1 MLCVELFLGN
11 KLIEALLTVLR
22 HSLPLIRGLAQRP
35 GLLPCISLRC
45 KGRYSLLCLG
55 VWYDFRDGRHEF
67 SDVCHRVVYYNKDMD
82 AEQPAVSSSVSEP
95 ESKRVARLAQLSSAR
110 DSAANKKRQRDVDIA
125 EIKDSIK
132 LIDQKLST
140 DETPVIEKRQ
150 RVITKQDETPEPE
163 SWTTTMI
170 RTTAVLGLAS
180 ASYWFQHRY
189 GKILPIIKRNRNQHA
204 ETGAGA
210 VVACSGSR

>member
-1 MLCVELFLGN
+1 
-11 KLIEALLTVLR
+11 
-22 HSLPLIRGLAQRP
+22 
-35 GLLPCISLRC
+35 
-45 KGRYSLLCLG
+45 
-55 VWYDFRDGRHEF
+55 
-67 SDVCHRVVYYNKDMD
+67 MD

-140 DETPVIEKRQ
+140 EETPKRQ

-189 GKILPIIKRNRNQHA
+189 GKPLAIIKKKI
-204 ETGAGA
+204 ETKQAPAPLLHVPDRDKPLLKNIGA
-210 VVACSGSR
+210 SGFVQ